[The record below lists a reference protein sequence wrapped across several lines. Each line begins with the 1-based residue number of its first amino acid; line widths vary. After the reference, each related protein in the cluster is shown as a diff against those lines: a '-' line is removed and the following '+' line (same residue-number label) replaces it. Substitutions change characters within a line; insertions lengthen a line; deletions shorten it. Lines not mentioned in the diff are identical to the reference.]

1 MTPEQT
7 VQLRTMAVDLAV
19 RSFQPGDILLVKAQ
33 DIHNF
38 IMADVNA
45 QQEAKQAAVASKIVS
60 IVPGK
65 DNSLV

>member
-45 QQEAKQAAVASKIVS
+45 NQAAVASKIVS

>member
-45 QQEAKQAAVASKIVS
+45 QAEKKAAASNIVS
-60 IVPGK
+60 LSGK
-65 DNSLV
+65 GSPLV

>member
-19 RSFQPGDILLVKAQ
+19 RSFQPGDTLLVKAQ

-45 QQEAKQAAVASKIVS
+45 QQEAKKANVVGL
-60 IVPGK
+60 VGK
-65 DNSLV
+65 VGSPLV